1 MENVNT
7 MAKKNYIELPA
18 EQRKSMIEQR
28 LIQYKQQI
36 FSLQM
41 DRAALESVED
51 CEGIKSIDQRIEA
64 IRKAYSA
71 VERMM

>member
-1 MENVNT
+1 
-7 MAKKNYIELPA
+7 MAKKNYIDLPA

-28 LIQYKQQI
+28 LVQYKQQV

-41 DRAALESVED
+41 DRTALEAIED
-51 CEGIKSIDQRIEA
+51 TEGIKSIDQRIEA

-71 VERMM
+71 VERMK

>member
-1 MENVNT
+1 MEIANT
-7 MAKKNYIELPA
+7 MAKKNYIDLPA

-28 LIQYKQQI
+28 LVQYKQQV

-41 DRAALESVED
+41 DRTALEAIED
-51 CEGIKSIDQRIEA
+51 TEGIKSIDQRIEA

-71 VERMM
+71 VERMK